1 MDFSLFVPW
10 IGECLSSDTS
20 DSPVL
25 YSCQFITR
33 FSSFVKLNTNF
44 VWYRWHAAGNNIDM
58 RSACAAAVDWL
69 EPICCANKA
78 RYLNTRLYWVRCN
91 LCNLDRL
98 HEMIASSFNGFLF
111 YPCTKW
117 VPFFLYTCN
126 ASFRLKNSLKSVFPT
141 ILKLRPFPI
150 IS

>member
-91 LCNLDRL
+91 LCNLYRL
-98 HEMIASSFNGFLF
+98 HGMIASSFNGFIFLPLHEMSSIFSLHLQRFISFEKRKTVWSLYFQLF
-111 YPCTKW
+111 WNCD
-117 VPFFLYTCN
+117 PF
-126 ASFRLKNSLKSVFPT
+126 R
-141 ILKLRPFPI
+141 
-150 IS
+150 